1 MSKAGTADGVKGD
14 DARKAP
20 APAGVS
26 PEGRRRGPKPSMSLP
41 MIAAAALE
49 IADDDGL
56 DNVSM
61 PRLARRLGVSTMA
74 LYRYVADKSALV
86 DAQIEMAAAR
96 PVVATD
102 VGGVRHVVADGETGW
117 LCQPRG
123 PAALAQLVQ
132 RAFERPDLSAAMA
145 AEGR

>member
-26 PEGRRRGPKPSMSLP
+26 PKGRRRGPKPSLSLP
-41 MIAAAALE
+41 MIAAAAAE

-74 LYRYVADKSALV
+74 LYHYAADKSALV
-86 DAQIEMAAAR
+86 DLMIGSAIGDQPPFRSGERELEAGSPFLGR
-96 PVVATD
+96 
-102 VGGVRHVVADGETGW
+102 ADLGQ
-117 LCQPRG
+117 LSSA
-123 PAALAQLVQ
+123 PAGAPPPEPLRTA
-132 RAFERPDLSAAMA
+132 
-145 AEGR
+145 